1 LPYLGATVESFEQ
14 QYQTL
19 NTATNTLR
27 ASYEEQVRILEVAW
41 QNQLTVVTNSVT
53 AANTARENATT
64 TMGNNY
70 NSLPS
75 NDALACFDASIDA
88 NLEGKLL

>member
-1 LPYLGATVESFEQ
+1 
-14 QYQTL
+14 
-19 NTATNTLR
+19 
-27 ASYEEQVRILEVAW
+27 
-41 QNQLTVVTNSVT
+41 VT

-70 NSLPS
+70 PLSFRISES

-88 NLEGKLL
+88 NA